1 MYYILSDKYYI
12 KIGGYERMGLAK
24 NIKKCLIDK
33 DMKVSDLAGLL
44 DTDVK
49 ALSVKLSRDSLSYKS
64 IESIAEALDCDIK
77 LVDKKTNI
85 IY

>member
-1 MYYILSDKYYI
+1 MYYILSSKYYI
-12 KIGGYERMGLAK
+12 KIGGYKFMGLAK

-64 IESIAEALDCDIK
+64 IESIADALNCDIR
-77 LVDKKTNI
+77 LVDKKTNA